1 MKRLILLL
9 LIPLFA
15 CSHEHPLTDHQHDH
29 EHPLNDHDHQHEHG
43 LSEHEHHLL
52 FPQGLPFTYI
62 LSVDPPLAG
71 PGVHKFGV
79 LTRTEHDMQP
89 VYIDFSTEPKN
100 LTLTDIYYP
109 GEHSTPVEHV
119 GLSISHSS
127 WAYINR
133 ARVWT
138 DCSDPEHEGYIAFR
152 IDWDTGSARFYY
164 RCPEEEE

>member
-9 LIPLFA
+9 LLPLLA

-29 EHPLNDHDHQHEHG
+29 NHEYELADHDHHYP
-43 LSEHEHHLL
+43 
-52 FPQGLPFTYI
+52 FPDGLPFAYI
-62 LSVDPPLAG
+62 LSVDPPLTG
-71 PGVHKFGV
+71 PGYAKFGV
-79 LTRTEHDMQP
+79 LRKRWNGTEQAEEV
-89 VYIDFSTEPKN
+89 VYIDFSKPPEN
-100 LTLTDIYYP
+100 LDIYYP

-127 WAYINR
+127 LAYINR

-152 IDWDTGSARFYY
+152 LDWDTGSARFYY
-164 RCPEEEE
+164 SCPEEEE

>member
-9 LIPLFA
+9 LLPLLA
-15 CSHEHPLTDHQHDH
+15 CSHEHPLTDRQHDH
-29 EHPLNDHDHQHEHG
+29 NHEYELADHN
-43 LSEHEHHLL
+43 HHYP
-52 FPQGLPFTYI
+52 FPDGLPFAYI

-89 VYIDFSTEPKN
+89 VYIDFSTDPKN
-100 LTLTDIYYP
+100 FTFTNIYYP

-119 GLSISHSS
+119 DLSISHSS
-127 WAYINR
+127 WAHINR

-152 IDWDTGSARFYY
+152 LDWDTGSARFFYS
-164 RCPEEEE
+164 CPEEEE